1 MTKGPR
7 EGSPF
12 DRAWYRWRHQV
23 ILRGREVP
31 AVHRE
36 RSEALDRGYLV
47 LQQTVYE
54 IAEAFRAGEG
64 RDYKSLAAHCR
75 ADLETLRQAEGSL
88 PDEVRVGY
96 ILFGE
101 ATEALLAVIGG
112 GRLDAGAV

>member
-1 MTKGPR
+1 MTAGPR

-12 DRAWYRWRHQV
+12 ERAWYRWRHQV
-23 ILRGREVP
+23 ILRGRDVS

-36 RSEALDRGYLV
+36 RSEALDRGYLA
-47 LQQTVYE
+47 LQQTVYD

-75 ADLETLRQAEGSL
+75 ADLEALRQAKRGL
-88 PDEVRVGY
+88 PDEIRVGY

-101 ATEALLAVIGG
+101 ATEELLAVIGG